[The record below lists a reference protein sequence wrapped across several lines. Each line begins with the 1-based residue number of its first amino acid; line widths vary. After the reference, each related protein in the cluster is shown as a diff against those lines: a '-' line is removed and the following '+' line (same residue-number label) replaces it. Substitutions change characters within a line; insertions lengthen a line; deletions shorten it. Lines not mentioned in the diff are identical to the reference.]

1 MTLPVTLLASLSARG
16 TAGTNPFRTQSA
28 CGVLYLLDL
37 ANACSEA
44 APGRDGAALNRAAAT
59 PEAVDPSSAGGF
71 VELGGNEMS
80 RSGIFL
86 GAGIT
91 R

>member
-16 TAGTNPFRTQSA
+16 AAGTNPFRANSA
-28 CGVLYLLDL
+28 CGALYLLDL
-37 ANACSEA
+37 ADACSGA
-44 APGRDGAALNRAAAT
+44 APGREGAALNRAEDT
-59 PEAVDPSSAGGF
+59 PEAADPFSERA
-71 VELGGNEMS
+71 ELGGRE
-80 RSGIFL
+80 RSCLGVFL